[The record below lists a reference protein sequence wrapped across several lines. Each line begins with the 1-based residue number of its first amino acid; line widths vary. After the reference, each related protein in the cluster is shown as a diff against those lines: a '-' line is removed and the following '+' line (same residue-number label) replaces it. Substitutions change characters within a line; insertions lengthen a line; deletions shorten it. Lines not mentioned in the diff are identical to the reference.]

1 MGNPMR
7 AAEFVQSYIDA
18 WNHRDADC
26 VADHFDNDGIYYDVP
41 IQERHPK
48 QELVTFLSEFFAY
61 DQNHYELDG
70 EIATGTHSI
79 AFQYRV
85 IAEEGSSDPCW
96 FGAEFVTL
104 KGNHAV
110 QITDYYKEPLAS
122 AEPGRKYAKSGLTQ
136 ELLEKY
142 KRELHTLME
151 QDKAYINPDL
161 TLPRLS
167 QLVRCP
173 INHLSQVINAGFEMS
188 FFDYL
193 NCYRI
198 EEAKRL
204 LARYD
209 HPARSILSVAFD
221 VGFNSNSA
229 FYSAFKRLCGQ
240 TPAQYRRMHAVRPCE
255 NARP

>member
-1 MGNPMR
+1 MR
-7 AAEFVQSYIDA
+7 AAEFVQSYMEA
-18 WNHRDADC
+18 WNNHDADW

-48 QELVTFLSEFFAY
+48 PELATLLSEFFAH
-61 DQNHYELDG
+61 DQNRYELDG
-70 EIATGTHSI
+70 EIATGPHSI
-79 AFQYRV
+79 AFQYKVVAAR
-85 IAEEGSSDPCW
+85 GTGDDCW

-104 KGNHAV
+104 KGDHAM
-110 QITDYYKEPLAS
+110 QITDYYKEPALS
-122 AEPGRKYAKSGLTQ
+122 AVPERKYAKSGLTQ
-136 ELLEKY
+136 ELLERY
-142 KRELHTLME
+142 KRELHALME
-151 QDKAYINPDL
+151 QEKAYMHPGL
-161 TLPRLS
+161 TLPKLS

-173 INHLSQVINAGFEMS
+173 VNHLSQVINAGFGMS

-193 NCYRI
+193 NSYRI

-209 HPARSILSVAFD
+209 DPARSILSVAFD

-240 TPAQYRRMHAVRPCE
+240 TPAEYRRTHAVEPCE
-255 NARP
+255 RATP